1 MKASDWQLP
10 GLCSDVWELNVFPE
24 KNVCKFLVQFCV
36 QLQCSPDVNLLLD
49 GIANHA
55 TLITSNLIL
64 TYKFSLFNPLS
75 PISDQERISPHTIGT
90 ISSNQLGD
98 YLLIQFQILQTNII
112 WVV

>member
-1 MKASDWQLP
+1 M
-10 GLCSDVWELNVFPE
+10 
-24 KNVCKFLVQFCV
+24 

-49 GIANHA
+49 GIPNHA

-64 TYKFSLFNPLS
+64 TYEFSLFDPLS
-75 PISDQERISPHTIGT
+75 PISDQERVSPRTIST

-112 WVV
+112 

>member
-1 MKASDWQLP
+1 MKANDWQLP
-10 GLCSDVWELNVFPE
+10 GLCSDVWELNVFPK

-49 GIANHA
+49 GIPNHA

-75 PISDQERISPHTIGT
+75 PISDQERISQYQYQAI
-90 ISSNQLGD
+90 N
-98 YLLIQFQILQTNII
+98 
-112 WVV
+112 